1 MSSEQ
6 KCSLLT
12 THYFILNER
21 KNVTGFWFKVLSS
34 IVLVLFIYNLT
45 DNLDSRRCDALTRLY
60 CSKFILP
67 KYPAIQNTKSSIPYL
82 L

>member
-1 MSSEQ
+1 MLQ
-6 KCSLLT
+6 D
-12 THYFILNER
+12 F
-21 KNVTGFWFKVLSS
+21 GS

-60 CSKFILP
+60 YSDFTLP